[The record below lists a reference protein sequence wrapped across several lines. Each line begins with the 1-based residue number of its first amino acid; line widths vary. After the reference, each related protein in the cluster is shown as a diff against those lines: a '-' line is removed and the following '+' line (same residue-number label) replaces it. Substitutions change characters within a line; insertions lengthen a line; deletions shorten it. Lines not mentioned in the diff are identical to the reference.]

1 MSEWTDIGEQLRKAR
16 ESKGLDLRDVA
27 HSTRIPLS
35 TLSALEDSDYS
46 IFPSPTYARS
56 FLSQY
61 SEFLDVDADEWID
74 AFETGNVLANIK
86 DHGYLTSQNGHVG
99 EQRHNPAPARRRGRA
114 AQNQDDS
121 SSSQGSGGT
130 SILQTLTVF
139 FVTAVLIGGGI
150 YAYKKFEPMLTG
162 SLIEDNTK
170 QADVSAG
177 GQDAAGI
184 KTPAEVPTTTSATPP
199 TKQDSTP
206 PLVATNNPESTNY
219 GGTIIPTTKEEPEK
233 PALVKPKRS
242 GPPPKALVIEEDEE

>member
-61 SEFLDVDADEWID
+61 SEFLEVDADEWID
-74 AFETGNVLANIK
+74 AFETGDVLANIK
-86 DHGYLTSQNGHVG
+86 EHGYLTSHNGHVG
-99 EQRHNPAPARRRGRA
+99 EQRHNPAPARRRGRT
-114 AQNQDDS
+114 AQQQEDS
-121 SSSQGSGGT
+121 SASQNSGGT

-139 FVTAVLIGGGI
+139 FFTAVLIVGGI

-162 SLIEDNTK
+162 SLIEEDK
-170 QADVSAG
+170 QADTSDASVG
-177 GQDAAGI
+177 DQDTAENKA
-184 KTPAEVPTTTSATPP
+184 PAEAPPP
-199 TKQDSTP
+199 TKPDSTP
-206 PLVATNNPESTNY
+206 PLVAKNNPESNNY
-219 GGTIIPTTKEEPEK
+219 GGTIIPITKKDPKK
-233 PALVKPKRS
+233 PASDKPNRT